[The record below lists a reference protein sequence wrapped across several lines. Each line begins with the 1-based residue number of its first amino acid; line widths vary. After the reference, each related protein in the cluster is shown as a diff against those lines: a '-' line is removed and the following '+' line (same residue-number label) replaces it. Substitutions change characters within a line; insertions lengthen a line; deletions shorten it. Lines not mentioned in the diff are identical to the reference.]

1 MMNWRFNKNLYSLEE
16 LGSNIS
22 RIIVGLTA
30 VGKEKCRRKE
40 CFLMEIR
47 LNIIETITNNCI
59 M

>member
-1 MMNWRFNKNLYSLEE
+1 
-16 LGSNIS
+16 
-22 RIIVGLTA
+22 